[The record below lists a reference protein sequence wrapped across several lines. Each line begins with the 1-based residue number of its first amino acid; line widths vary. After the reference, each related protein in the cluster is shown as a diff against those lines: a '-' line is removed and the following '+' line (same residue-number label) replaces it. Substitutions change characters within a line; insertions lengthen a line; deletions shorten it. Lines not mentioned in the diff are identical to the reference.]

1 MNHRISR
8 GQFIK
13 LRVHASPVRG
23 ISRLIRAFPVPTPIL
38 PRICRGSSAYCGFRL
53 SRIGVTMDDSSRSA
67 RVWGSGSRAIFRL
80 VEWR

>member
-13 LRVHASPVRG
+13 LRVDASPVRG

-38 PRICRGSSAYCGFRL
+38 PRICRGSSAYC
-53 SRIGVTMDDSSRSA
+53 
-67 RVWGSGSRAIFRL
+67 AIPAIADRRHDGRFVSVGTGL
-80 VEWR
+80 GKWVASNFPAC